1 MDKSDKKKER
11 RFSQEKYK
19 KIMKCS
25 EEEKTKREKD
35 ERGLWCNKWQYK
47 LLKVCATDDEG
58 IKKWNEWRKEHSDE
72 DVWLEGADLERAYL
86 KGALLKTGVRADFHG
101 EMHLENAM
109 FTEAHLEDADL
120 MDAYLQGAKLWKSFL
135 EGTCLRGAIV
145 DGATLL
151 WKCEVDR
158 RTDCHGVGLERL
170 RIDPQLKQVLEYNIR
185 RTNWEAWYKWKD
197 WYKSKPKEERN
208 KVSQVLR
215 WSVRLFWAISDYGR
229 STGRIVGWFFG
240 LAIAFAII
248 YYAWGAVDKYGLG
261 VKGEPGIV
269 RNLFVE
275 TLPSGEK
282 VMLPRW
288 IVPLRTLYFSVVTQT
303 TLGFGDMYANAQSVW
318 GHILLSVQVILGYV
332 LLGALVTRFAVL
344 FTAGGPAGKFAKEKR
359 CRRAGDKL
367 GCEEYHEGIFG
378 ALKEADEEVFK
389 LITKEYE
396 RLQSSLQLVAAENR
410 CSRAV
415 LAALGSVVQNKTA
428 EGFAGGRLHS
438 GCEVVDEIER
448 LAIDRAK
455 EAFGAQ
461 YANVQPH
468 CGTAANLIVITAL
481 LEKGDKILSLPL
493 EQGGHFSHGSEESV
507 TAKFFDI
514 ENYVLDKESCVLDYD
529 SIGEVAGRVRPKLI
543 ICGASVYSRTIDFE
557 KFRQIADGVGAY
569 LLADISH
576 ISGLVIAG
584 AHPSPIDYAHFTT
597 TSTYKPGGPRGGL
610 ILMGS
615 RDDRR
620 QTTDDR
626 RQLWKLIE
634 KATFP
639 GLQGTPYLNNIAAK
653 AVFFKETL
661 CDEYKAR
668 QFKIIENAKRLS
680 KALLDLGYDVLTGG
694 TDNHM
699 ILVNVANSR
708 EGLTGVIARS
718 CLEECGLIVDRVELP
733 YERQKTI
740 AGNGLRLGTP
750 IVTKNGM
757 GSKEMGKIAEMIDAV
772 LKEVGIVSSSE
783 YKIEESFK
791 EDMRSKVKDL
801 CTRFP
806 VR

>member
-1 MDKSDKKKER
+1 MPATAKR
-11 RFSQEKYK
+11 PRGIFLL
-19 KIMKCS
+19 S
-25 EEEKTKREKD
+25 EEKD
-35 ERGLWCNKWQYK
+35 
-47 LLKVCATDDEG
+47 
-58 IKKWNEWRKEHSDE
+58 S
-72 DVWLEGADLERAYL
+72 
-86 KGALLKTGVRADFHG
+86 
-101 EMHLENAM
+101 
-109 FTEAHLEDADL
+109 
-120 MDAYLQGAKLWKSFL
+120 
-135 EGTCLRGAIV
+135 
-145 DGATLL
+145 
-151 WKCEVDR
+151 
-158 RTDCHGVGLERL
+158 
-170 RIDPQLKQVLEYNIR
+170 
-185 RTNWEAWYKWKD
+185 
-197 WYKSKPKEERN
+197 
-208 KVSQVLR
+208 KVS
-215 WSVRLFWAISDYGR
+215 
-229 STGRIVGWFFG
+229 
-240 LAIAFAII
+240 
-248 YYAWGAVDKYGLG
+248 
-261 VKGEPGIV
+261 E
-269 RNLFVE
+269 
-275 TLPSGEK
+275 
-282 VMLPRW
+282 ML
-288 IVPLRTLYFSVVTQT
+288 
-303 TLGFGDMYANAQSVW
+303 
-318 GHILLSVQVILGYV
+318 
-332 LLGALVTRFAVL
+332 
-344 FTAGGPAGKFAKEKR
+344 E
-359 CRRAGDKL
+359 DKL
-367 GCEEYHEGIFG
+367 GCEEYHAGQFG

-396 RLQSSLQLVAAENR
+396 RLQSTLQLVAAENR
-410 CSRAV
+410 CSRSV

-428 EGFAGGRLHS
+428 EGFAGRRLHS

-493 EQGGHFSHGSEESV
+493 EQGGHFSHGCEESV

-557 KFRQIADGVGAY
+557 KFRQIADSAGAY

-576 ISGLVIAG
+576 ISGLVMAG
-584 AHPSPIDYAHFTT
+584 AHPCPIDYAHFTT

-610 ILMGS
+610 ILMGKDKE
-615 RDDRR
+615 RKVKAKGKDIA
-620 QTTDDR
+620 
-626 RQLWKLIE
+626 LWELIE

-639 GLQGTPYLNNIAAK
+639 GLQGTPHLNNIAAK

-680 KALLDLGYDVLTGG
+680 KALLGLGYDVLTGG

-699 ILVNVANSR
+699 ILVNVASSR
-708 EGLTGVIARS
+708 EGLTGAIARQ
-718 CLEECGLIVDRVELP
+718 CLEECGLIVDRVEMP

-757 GSKEMGKIAEMIDAV
+757 GGKEMDRIAEMIDAV
-772 LKEVGIVSSSE
+772 LKEVGIVSSSD
-783 YKIEESFK
+783 YKIEEPFK